1 MSAPV
6 DGLQFVAH
14 FGTLSQHMIN
24 KILGDNAT
32 DIKSNYGVTIEDLF
46 TAGAHFGFSKSRRN
60 PSVKQH
66 IFGTK
71 NRMDIIDLEKTLT
84 TFDRALAYI
93 EQLSRD
99 GKQIL
104 LVGNKKEARPFIIES
119 ADKIDMPFVAERWIG
134 GTLTNFSEIRK
145 RIARLEDLLSKK
157 ETGGLNI
164 YTKKE
169 RTVLDREM
177 SDLIRHFGGIVKMKR
192 LPSAVFVIDSGKEEI
207 ATAEAKKLGIPVI
220 SLSGSD
226 CNISEINYP
235 IIGNDSSITSIKYF
249 VDKLVLVWRN
259 AKSLNPAVTG
269 ISLAPAMTVK

>member
-1 MSAPV
+1 M
-6 DGLQFVAH
+6 
-14 FGTLSQHMIN
+14 TN
-24 KILGDNAT
+24 KILGENST
-32 DIKSNYGVTIEDLF
+32 EVKSNYGVTIDDLF

-60 PSVKQH
+60 PSVKQY

-71 NRMDIIDLEKTLT
+71 NRMDIIDLEKSLT
-84 TFDRALAYI
+84 TFDRALAYM
-93 EQLSRD
+93 EQLSKD

-104 LVGNKKEARPFIIES
+104 LAGNKKEARPYIIE
-119 ADKIDMPFVAERWIG
+119 AAEKIDMPYVAERWIG
-134 GTLTNFSEIRK
+134 GTLTNFAEIRK

-169 RTVLDREM
+169 RTLLDKEM
-177 SDLIRHFGGIVKMKR
+177 ADLTKHFGGIVKMKR
-192 LPSAVFVIDSGKEEI
+192 LPAAVFVVDSGKEEI
-207 ATAEAKKLGIPVI
+207 AVAEAKKLGIPVI

-235 IIGNDSSITSIKYF
+235 VIGNDSSITSIKYF
-249 VDKLVLVWRN
+249 VDKLVQVWRN
-259 AKSLNPAVTG
+259 TKSLNPAVTG